1 MADQAEVREIFDHFD
16 SDGNG
21 VVDAAEF
28 TRLCRALDPEFD
40 QAEIAVGL
48 SIVDHNGNGQIE
60 FEEFVSWWQT
70 RT

>member
-1 MADQAEVREIFDHFD
+1 MADAAEIREIFDHYD

-28 TRLCRALDPEFD
+28 ARLCRTLDPQFD
-40 QAEIAVGL
+40 DAEIAVGL
-48 SIVDHNGNGQIE
+48 AIVDSDGNGQIE
-60 FEEFVSWWQT
+60 FEEFTNWWQT

>member
-1 MADQAEVREIFDHFD
+1 MDSIEIREIFDHFD

-28 TRLCRALDPEFD
+28 ARLCRILDPEFD
-40 QAEIAVGL
+40 EGEIAVGL

-60 FEEFVSWWQT
+60 FEEFVDWWT
-70 RT
+70 SRT

>member
-1 MADQAEVREIFDHFD
+1 MADLAEVREIFDHYD
-16 SDGNG
+16 ADGNG
-21 VVDAAEF
+21 VVDADEF
-28 TRLCRALDPEFD
+28 ARLCRTLDPEFD
-40 QAEIAVGL
+40 EAEIKVGL